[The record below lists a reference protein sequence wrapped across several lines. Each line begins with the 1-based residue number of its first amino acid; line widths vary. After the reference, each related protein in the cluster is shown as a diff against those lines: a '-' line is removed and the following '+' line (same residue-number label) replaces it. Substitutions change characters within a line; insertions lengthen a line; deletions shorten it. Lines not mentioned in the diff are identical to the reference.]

1 MNDKAKGKEKIIK
14 TEELRL
20 EIKNITEKDIIE
32 LVSEEIND
40 V

>member
-14 TEELRL
+14 IEELRL